1 MVLSV
6 NLRREFIPKWN
17 GNDKASASEQIKIVH
32 RPATVSMKERLFPRE
47 FSYGLNGEV
56 KGIFTVDR
64 KKIIKEFTIELVNI
78 AYQVEGE
85 KDIRK
90 IKTVDELFDAPPE
103 FDSLIDEIYGYYQDL
118 LNNKVD
124 EKNSE

>member
-6 NLRREFIPKWN
+6 NLKREFIPKWN
-17 GNDKASASEQIKIVH
+17 GNDKASVSEQIKIVH

-56 KGIFTVDR
+56 KGVFTVDR
-64 KKIIKEFTIELVNI
+64 KKIIKEFTIDLVNI

-85 KDIRK
+85 KTFARLKLWMNFSMLLLNLILLLMK
-90 IKTVDELFDAPPE
+90 SMGTIKTF
-103 FDSLIDEIYGYYQDL
+103 
-118 LNNKVD
+118 
-124 EKNSE
+124 